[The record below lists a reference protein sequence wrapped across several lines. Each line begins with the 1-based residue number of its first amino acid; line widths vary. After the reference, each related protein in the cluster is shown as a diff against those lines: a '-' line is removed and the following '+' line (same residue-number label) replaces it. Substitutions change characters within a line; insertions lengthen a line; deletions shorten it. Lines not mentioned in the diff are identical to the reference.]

1 MHMKLSTRGRYG
13 VTALFELA
21 LNYGRGVVPLRDI
34 ARHQG
39 ISEPYL
45 EQLAKT
51 LRQAGLV
58 TSTRGAQGGYSL
70 ARPPEEITIAQAVE
84 ATEGPI
90 ALVDCLMAGSET
102 KAPACEK
109 AGTCVTRDVWAR
121 VCDSINQV
129 LNSITL
135 GDLVKDYQ
143 REKDPGKKDFEK
155 SAKKD

>member
-1 MHMKLSTRGRYG
+1 MKLSTRGRYG
-13 VTALFELA
+13 VTAIFELA
-21 LNYGRGVVPLRDI
+21 LNYGSGVVPLRDI

-51 LRQAGLV
+51 LRQAGLI

-70 ARPPEEITIAQAVE
+70 ARPPEEITIAQVVE

-90 ALVDCLMAGSET
+90 ALVDCLMADGEL
-102 KAPACEK
+102 KASACEK

-143 REKDPGKKDFEK
+143 REKAHEKNDFK
-155 SAKKD
+155 I

>member
-1 MHMKLSTRGRYG
+1 MKLSTKGRYG

-21 LNYGRGVVPLRDI
+21 LNYGHGVVPLRDI

-51 LRQAGLV
+51 LREAGLV
-58 TSTRGAQGGYSL
+58 TSARGAQGGYSL

-90 ALVDCLMAGSET
+90 ALVDCLMAGNEA
-102 KAPACEK
+102 KALACEK

-143 REKDPGKKDFEK
+143 REKTVSKNDLENFGKKG
-155 SAKKD
+155 

>member
-1 MHMKLSTRGRYG
+1 MKLSTRGRYG

-21 LNYGRGVVPLRDI
+21 LHYGKGVVPLRDI
-34 ARHQG
+34 AQHQG

-51 LRQAGLV
+51 LREAGLV

-70 ARPPEEITIAQAVE
+70 ARPPEEITIGQAVE

-90 ALVDCLMAGSET
+90 ALVDCLLAGGEA
-102 KAPACEK
+102 KAAACER

-135 GDLVKDYQ
+135 ADLVKDYQ
-143 REKDPGKKDFEK
+143 RDKGTGESDLENFVKKC
-155 SAKKD
+155 

>member
-1 MHMKLSTRGRYG
+1 M
-13 VTALFELA
+13 FELA
-21 LNYGRGVVPLRDI
+21 LHYGKGVVPLRDI
-34 ARHQG
+34 AQHQG

-51 LRQAGLV
+51 LREAGLV
-58 TSTRGAQGGYSL
+58 ISTRGAQGGYSL
-70 ARPPEEITIAQAVE
+70 ARPPEEITIGQAVE

-90 ALVDCLMAGSET
+90 ALVDCLLAGSEA
-102 KAPACEK
+102 KAMSCER

-135 GDLVKDYQ
+135 ADLVKDYQ
-143 REKDPGKKDFEK
+143 RDKGTGENDLENFVKRC
-155 SAKKD
+155 